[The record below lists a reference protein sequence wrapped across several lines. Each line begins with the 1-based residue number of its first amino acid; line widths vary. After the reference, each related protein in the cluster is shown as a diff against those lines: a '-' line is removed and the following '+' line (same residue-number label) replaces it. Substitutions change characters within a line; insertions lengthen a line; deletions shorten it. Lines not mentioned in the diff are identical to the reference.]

1 MIYAVLSVLALALL
15 GLDQWV
21 KAWTVATF
29 AAPVPPMM
37 YSTGDPAVEFMPGFV
52 ELTRIH
58 NYGAAWSSFSGQ
70 RWLLPGVTF
79 CIVIAVLVLLAKGVV
94 RHPVGLTACFL
105 VLSGGI
111 GNIIDR
117 VRFGYVVDMFHFEF
131 WPSYPVFNVA
141 DICVVTGAIL
151 GAIYYMWLYDRY
163 DNKKLL
169 AAKAAEAAETAGET
183 GGEETDGTCD
193 APTE

>member
-1 MIYAVLSVLALALL
+1 MIYAVFSLLAAALL
-15 GLDQWV
+15 ALDQWSKHWIIV
-21 KAWTVATF
+21 NLPLGEARPF
-29 AAPVPPMM
+29 L
-37 YSTGDPAVEFMPGFV
+37 PGFV
-52 ELTRIH
+52 ELLTVH

-70 RWLLPGVTF
+70 RWLLLGVTL
-79 CIVIAVLVLLAKGVV
+79 CITAALIVLLARRVV
-94 RHPVGLTACFL
+94 RHPVGLAACFL
-105 VLSGGI
+105 VLAGGI

-141 DICVVTGAIL
+141 DICVVAGAIL
-151 GAIYYMWLYDRY
+151 GAVYYMWLYDKY

-169 AAKAAEAAETAGET
+169 AAKAAEAAEAAGET